1 MRTRGVLGTEIEVRV
16 PFFDVDSMDVV
27 WHGHYVKYLEVA
39 RCALLDEI
47 GHNYVQMKA
56 AGYVWPV
63 IDVQLRY
70 VSAARF
76 GQRLTVRAELVEW
89 RNRLKIHYLLS
100 DAQTGE
106 RVTRASTIQVAVTTA
121 GEMQLLS
128 PRVFTDIVER
138 RLAMPGCDPI
148 PLSTATADHAA
159 QARHA

>member
-1 MRTRGVLGTEIEVRV
+1 MRSKGVLGTDIEVQV

-27 WHGHYVKYLEVA
+27 WHGHYVKYLEMA

-63 IDVQLRY
+63 IDLQLRY
-70 VSAARF
+70 VRAARF
-76 GQRLTVRAELVEW
+76 GQRLNVRAELVEW
-89 RNRLKIHYLLS
+89 RNRLKLHYLLS
-100 DAQTGE
+100 DAETGE
-106 RVTRASTIQVAVTTA
+106 RITRASTIQVAVTIA

-138 RLAMPGCDPI
+138 RLAMLAADPLA
-148 PLSTATADHAA
+148 LSTATADDART
-159 QARHA
+159 RHA